1 MTAKTRLEI
10 SRSALSHNF
19 NFLKSKTGEGVAF
32 MAVVKANGY
41 GTDLLKFAQQLEHL
55 GADYLC
61 VAYVSE
67 GVILRQG
74 GIQLPILVLHAQI
87 EDLADAITYRL
98 ELALYSIDFTQALI
112 NYCQNTSAMVEV
124 HVNINTGLNRLG
136 VRPEE
141 LAAFAKLIQSSPVL
155 KLKWGMTH
163 LIGSEDLALK
173 AITLQQLD
181 LFEHAVAELE
191 KTLGITLKKHAL
203 NSSGILNYP
212 TACYDMVRSGIAL
225 HGYANDPILD
235 NNLKPISTLYTQI
248 SAIRKVSPGESVSYN
263 RLFIATEEMTVATI
277 PIGHAD
283 GFTRDLGN
291 GKGQVWVGGKW
302 AKVVGMVCMDLFMV
316 DISSINAKVG
326 DPVIILGPQSSAS
339 SLAKS
344 SNTISYELL
353 TGIGSRIPRV
363 FVD

>member
-1 MTAKTRLEI
+1 MTASTRLEV
-10 SRSALSHNF
+10 SQSAISHNF
-19 NFLKSKTGEGVAF
+19 TVLKSKIGEGVAF

-41 GTDLLKFAQQLEHL
+41 GTDLLKFAQYVELL

-67 GVILRQG
+67 GVVLRQG

-87 EDLADAITYRL
+87 EDLADAITYQL
-98 ELALYSIDFTQALI
+98 ELALYSIDFTQSLI
-112 NYCQNTSAMVEV
+112 EYCQNTSTKVTV
-124 HVNINTGLNRLG
+124 HLNINTGLNRLG
-136 VRPEE
+136 IRPDELTAFVR
-141 LAAFAKLIQSSPVL
+141 LIQSTPVL
-155 KLKWGMTH
+155 ELKWGMTH
-163 LIGSEDLALK
+163 LIGSEDPALK

-181 LFEHAVAELE
+181 LFEHSVAELE
-191 KTLGITLKKHAL
+191 KTLGTTLKKHAL

-212 TACYDMVRSGIAL
+212 NACYDMVRSGIAL
-225 HGYANDPILD
+225 HGYANDPVLD
-235 NNLKPISTLYTQI
+235 KTLRPISTLYSQI

-263 RLFIATEEMTVATI
+263 RLFIAKQQMTVATI

-291 GKGQVWVGGKW
+291 GKGQVWVGNQW
-302 AKVVGMVCMDLFMV
+302 AKVVGMVCMDLFMI
-316 DISSINAKVG
+316 DISTISVRVG
-326 DPVIILGPQSSAS
+326 DPVIIFGPQSSAS
-339 SLAKS
+339 RLAKS

-353 TGIGSRIPRV
+353 TGIGSRVPRV